1 MATENDVIYSNI
13 GQVVP
18 AFEGAGYTYKE
29 TMRGLFDGSA
39 DSLAV
44 RELRFLQ
51 NRSAHICRNNG
62 YGKTALNRWVTNA
75 NHIKTIWKNKDGSL
89 HKVMQAYWDEF
100 AANPSF
106 DGYGDYRVF
115 QGISNSSIFL
125 SGNSYI
131 RKLIIR
137 KGNKST
143 IPLKL
148 QLIPAAL
155 HDVLY
160 TGSASTDSTKNIQY
174 GMSFVNSVPTEYHF
188 IKDPLQLKLYE
199 PSAMHITVPANE
211 LIHTFIRN
219 EPAQWLGVPLLAP
232 IILSLY
238 ALDDLKVSTINKQLA
253 AQSIAVIIEQTSN
266 ALNILP
272 VGAHTI
278 ENKSDYV
285 NDGKTKT
292 VFKNNPKESQTL
304 YLNKGESAKIFQG
317 TDIGNNFNSLIES
330 ELRKIA
336 ATLDLAYHELTGDAG
351 ALNYSSLQG
360 IMVQQRNRLEYL
372 HNFLFIPLREAP
384 IAAAFKE
391 LAVIYNSKCSSAL
404 PYFQLPRWRGTDDL
418 KDAQAD
424 LLEMQNGF
432 GLLTETLAERGITIE
447 QVIADLEV
455 RKQLEPYGIVLNS
468 AATNPSMNQTGNTEA
483 NSNSTGT

>member
-1 MATENDVIYSNI
+1 MSNENDVIYSNLS
-13 GQVVP
+13 QVVP
-18 AFEGAGYTYKE
+18 SFEGAGYTYRE
-29 TMRGLFDGSA
+29 GMRGLFDGSA
-39 DSLAV
+39 DSLAA

-62 YGKTALNRWVTNA
+62 YGKTALNKWVTNA

-89 HKVMQAYWDEF
+89 HKVMQGYWDEF
-100 AANPSF
+100 IANPSF

-115 QGISNSSIFL
+115 QGVSNSSLFL
-125 SGNSYI
+125 TGNSYI

-137 KGNKST
+137 TGNT
-143 IPLKL
+143 NVVPLKL

-160 TGSASTDSTKNIQY
+160 TGTASTDTRKNIQY
-174 GMSFVNSVPTEYHF
+174 GMTFVNSIPTEYHF
-188 IKDPLQLKLYE
+188 LVDPLKLKPYE
-199 PSAMHITVPANE
+199 AGTSHVTVPSE
-211 LIHTFIRN
+211 EIVHTFIRQ
-219 EPAQWLGVPLLAP
+219 EPAQWLGIPLLAP
-232 IILSLY
+232 VILSLY
-238 ALDDLKVSTINKQLA
+238 ALDDLKSSTINKQLA
-253 AQSIAVIIEQTSN
+253 AQSIAVIVEQTAN
-266 ALNILP
+266 ALNMLP

-278 ENKSDYV
+278 ENKTDYV

-304 YLNKGESAKIFQG
+304 YLNKGESAKMFQG
-317 TDIGNNFNSLIES
+317 TDIGNNFASLIEG

-384 IAAAFKE
+384 IASAFKD
-391 LAVIYNSKCSSAL
+391 LAVVYNSKCASAV

-424 LLEMQNGF
+424 LLEIQNGF
-432 GLLTETLAERGITIE
+432 GLLTEALTERGLTIE
-447 QVIADLEV
+447 QVIADLEA
-455 RKQLEPYGIVLNS
+455 RKQLEEYGIVLNS
-468 AATNPSMNQTGNTEA
+468 AGSADSMRQTGNTEA
-483 NSNSTGT
+483 NSNSTGV